1 MSSRFIRN
9 STESPNLLKRLLGH
23 LPLPLKRHLL
33 YLRKFKRWGNFRTP
47 TLFSEKMQWRIIN
60 DRRDRLRHTCDKLAS
75 KELAITL
82 AAKEN
87 LTLHVANVIA
97 FHETG
102 DQMFRNLQ
110 GLSERGV
117 LPPRW
122 VLKPNASSSRAL
134 LIDGAIDW
142 ELIRTTL
149 RAWSHQ
155 SKFTGSGLH
164 WIWPYTTA
172 KKGFLAE
179 DWVGTTATPP
189 IEVAACMVG
198 GKLAFWTVQRWDSD
212 GLRRN
217 HYNAQGKVVSGWNST
232 RSSEL
237 DISAPERFIQEV
249 LPYLYALSAGWD
261 LIRVDLYYEGGKVW
275 LGELTPFPAEGL
287 EASEN
292 AKEFDMAVGALWQLP
307 PLESVREGNP

>member
-1 MSSRFIRN
+1 MNSRFIRN
-9 STESPNLLKRLLGH
+9 STESPNLLKRLLGY
-23 LPLPLKRHLL
+23 LPLPLKRHIL

-47 TLFSEKMQWRIIN
+47 VLFSEKMQWRIIN
-60 DRRDRLRHTCDKLAS
+60 DRRDRLRYTCDKLAS